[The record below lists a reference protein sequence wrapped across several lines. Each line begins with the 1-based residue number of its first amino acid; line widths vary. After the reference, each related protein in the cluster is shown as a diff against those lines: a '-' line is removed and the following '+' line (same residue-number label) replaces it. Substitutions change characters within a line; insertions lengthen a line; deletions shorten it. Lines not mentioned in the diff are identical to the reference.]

1 MTLYKLTEAWDM
13 IKETHVENGWVRGV
27 AGADPHVISFKGI
40 PFAAPPVGKLRW
52 HAPMPAE
59 DWEGVLDCCRFGAI
73 SPQRAPW
80 LVDNIYKKEWNVDPK
95 TACTSTS
102 GHRPIPRKNGFPF
115 MSGISAAE

>member
-73 SPQRAPW
+73 SPRE
-80 LVDNIYKKEWNVDPK
+80 LHGSLI
-95 TACTSTS
+95 TSTRKS
-102 GHRPIPRKNGFPF
+102 GTWIRLLR
-115 MSGISAAE
+115 